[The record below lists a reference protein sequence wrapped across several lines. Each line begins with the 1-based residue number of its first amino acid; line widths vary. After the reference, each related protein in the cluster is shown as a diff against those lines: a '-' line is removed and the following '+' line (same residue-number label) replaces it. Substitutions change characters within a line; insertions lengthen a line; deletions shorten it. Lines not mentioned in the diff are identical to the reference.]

1 MLSEL
6 DTQSLYSFTK
16 TESKI
21 FRMKQEGFK
30 LCDIADYLNV
40 SEQNVKNIMVNINKK
55 LNMRNHPMNLI
66 VVNQQQEGLTRKAI
80 AMMCMYIIA
89 KDQGLTEMYEG
100 KHSVALFNMKNIL
113 GDKDFMVNEV
123 LRYCDP
129 LAHNDIEAKDKANRI
144 YETYLSKGGEKGKI
158 GYAFAIYLFDRFYV
172 KYDLY

>member
-6 DTQSLYSFTK
+6 DTQSIYALTK
-16 TESKI
+16 TESKV

-30 LCDIADYLNV
+30 LSDIADYLNV
-40 SEQNVKNIMVNINKK
+40 SEQNIKNIMVNINKK
-55 LNMRNHPMNLI
+55 LDVRNHPMNLI
-66 VVNQQQEGLTRKAI
+66 VVNQQQEGLTRKSI

-100 KHSVALFNMKNIL
+100 KHSVALFNMSNIL

-123 LRYCDP
+123 FKYCDP
-129 LAHNDIEAKDKANRI
+129 LARNELDAKTKADTI
-144 YETYLSKGGEKGKI
+144 YQMYLSKGGERGKI
-158 GYAFAIYLFDRFYV
+158 GYAFAIWLFDKFYV